1 MIRQTDLKLR
11 LLGIIA
17 LAVISCLYIFPLNQ
31 KINLGLDLQG
41 GMYVLLRAD
50 TSEIPSDKVQ
60 DAISGAIE
68 KVRNRIDTYGVKETS
83 IQLQGS
89 NSILVQVPGVIDRQ
103 IVEQLKK
110 VGKLEFK
117 LVAEDPSLL
126 AAAVSGE
133 VPEGYELKDYN
144 KMPLLLQSK
153 ASLTG
158 ADLAESFVGFDNYG
172 MSLVRLRLTTEGSKK
187 FAKVTEEN
195 AGKRLAIVLDENVM
209 SAPMIRE
216 PILSGQAEITG
227 DFSLDES
234 RLLTSVLNSGALP
247 VPLNVEEERS
257 VGALLGSD
265 SIRRGINSIIL
276 GAALVV
282 LFMLGYYLLGGVI
295 TVICLSLNLIFVLA
309 GLHMFGGTLTLPGIA
324 GMILTLGM
332 AVDANVLIF
341 ERIREELEQKKP
353 LTVAVKNGFDRAKRT
368 IFDANVTT
376 LIAALF
382 LYIYGTGPIRGF
394 ATTLSMGIIAS
405 FFTAVFVGKTIFSF
419 LLGINLKS
427 FRMLK
432 ILSAPNINFVKLR
445 TICLI
450 LSVIVISVGMF
461 NFFSKSEAMYG
472 VDFQGGQILEYKLT
486 PAADVEEV
494 RASLRNGGLDGL
506 TIQEFTDIDGGV
518 IVKSKDDVS
527 TQVEEVLGKDFEKV
541 DSLRVTTV
549 GPAVGKIL
557 KKKAYLAILLSLIG
571 ILLYVGFRF
580 HHFDF
585 ATAAVIALF
594 HDVLISLGFLS
605 LAGFEVNLLTVT
617 ALLTIAG
624 YSINDTIVVYDRI
637 REISPKFHKLSLAEI
652 INKAIN
658 STLSRTIITS
668 VTTIMVVVAIYILG
682 GEALRGFSFTLLVGF
697 IAGTYSSIYIASPL
711 VLLFRKTRV

>member
-1 MIRQTDLKLR
+1 M
-11 LLGIIA
+11 
-17 LAVISCLYIFPLNQ
+17 
-31 KINLGLDLQG
+31 
-41 GMYVLLRAD
+41 
-50 TSEIPSDKVQ
+50 
-60 DAISGAIE
+60 
-68 KVRNRIDTYGVKETS
+68 
-83 IQLQGS
+83 
-89 NSILVQVPGVIDRQ
+89 
-103 IVEQLKK
+103 
-110 VGKLEFK
+110 
-117 LVAEDPSLL
+117 
-126 AAAVSGE
+126 
-133 VPEGYELKDYN
+133 
-144 KMPLLLQSK
+144 
-153 ASLTG
+153 
-158 ADLAESFVGFDNYG
+158 
-172 MSLVRLRLTTEGSKK
+172 
-187 FAKVTEEN
+187 
-195 AGKRLAIVLDENVM
+195 
-209 SAPMIRE
+209 
-216 PILSGQAEITG
+216 
-227 DFSLDES
+227 
-234 RLLTSVLNSGALP
+234 
-247 VPLNVEEERS
+247 
-257 VGALLGSD
+257 
-265 SIRRGINSIIL
+265 
-276 GAALVV
+276 
-282 LFMLGYYLLGGVI
+282 
-295 TVICLSLNLIFVLA
+295 
-309 GLHMFGGTLTLPGIA
+309 
-324 GMILTLGM
+324 
-332 AVDANVLIF
+332 
-341 ERIREELEQKKP
+341 
-353 LTVAVKNGFDRAKRT
+353 AVKNGFDRAKRT

-450 LSVIVISVGMF
+450 LSVIVISIGMF

-557 KKKAYLAILLSLIG
+557 KKKAYLAILLSLVG